1 MAGEERIREI
11 KAEQC
16 VRGDETVSGSL
27 KREKTAVITLI
38 GMAIMLIAVAVKAVT
53 SSMIAAAAIHVAGL
67 ACFFIIEGIEKTPDS
82 ESGLSFKRFFSD
94 LKKPGVIPLIL
105 FILVLSPA
113 EMLLSKAVFG
123 SAYIDHVL
131 GRTNVPSLDQFPLL
145 LFSQIVSVLGEEIEY
160 RAFFVGK
167 GMKRF
172 SFWPVAVT
180 DAILFAA
187 AHYATGAMGIVAW
200 DLGFIFIDAVLFA
213 ILYRKTGNCL
223 ISFVPHF
230 LNNMIGFFLVPY
242 LFG

>member
-1 MAGEERIREI
+1 M
-11 KAEQC
+11 KAIH
-16 VRGDETVSGSL
+16 
-27 KREKTAVITLI
+27 KTDKSVILTIL
-38 GMAIMLIAVAVKAVT
+38 GMAVMIIAVAVKAAT
-53 SSMIAAAAIHVAGL
+53 SSMIAAAVIHIAGL

-105 FILVLSPA
+105 FMILLSPA

-123 SAYIDHVL
+123 RAYIDHVL
-131 GRTNVPSLDQFPLL
+131 GRINVPGLGQLPLL
-145 LFSQIVSVLGEEIEY
+145 LFSQTVSVLGEEIEF

-172 SFWPVAVT
+172 SFWPVAIVG
-180 DAILFAA
+180 AVLFAA
-187 AHYATGAMGIVAW
+187 AHYAAGAAGIVAW
-200 DLGFIFIDAVLFA
+200 DLGGIFIDAILFA

-230 LNNMIGFFLVPY
+230 VSNMLGFFLVPVI
-242 LFG
+242 FA